1 MLDFYRFR
9 AAPNNALKRTK
20 RVSSLYSSHQS
31 AESFHVTASTSHS
44 VPPLSCAASSA
55 RPGPLARLVHV
66 CWLLGITTLV
76 SFSGFLRDLVLGWQ
90 MGPGIRLDTFL
101 LGTGAPLFVAGCAGA
116 AFNLLCVPQLQTWAA
131 THPRDEAAALE
142 RVLFWQYV
150 RWVSIAFVTLL
161 VLAPLLEVLLRTGFR
176 YEKTLLTMK
185 VAMATIL
192 PAWCFSLSQAA
203 LTLLQR
209 DGKRPLLLLTNTGMP
224 AGVAL
229 AALAS
234 FSLSHVVFGLA
245 LGAALQLGILL
256 KVLHREGHDQLF
268 KGALLFKAP
277 APQVKAT
284 ALLALGSVICL
295 SLPGLLELS
304 YSGLLGLAG
313 TSRYS
318 YGVKVPGALCAIVGS
333 ALSWKLL
340 ARFSQAAAEQQWQ
353 TLRHDWARALLGLTL
368 AASSV
373 AVIGHFCS
381 PLIVK
386 ALFMRGNFA
395 EADAEVAISVQ
406 KWAFWLF
413 PLILMSLT
421 GQRLL
426 AALRSPRAL
435 FAGSMAGL
443 VFCSIAGVLLTSH
456 RGYVGLIWSML
467 LTHVV
472 FALSF
477 NGLGFWLLNKKQQEV

>member
-1 MLDFYRFR
+1 M
-9 AAPNNALKRTK
+9 
-20 RVSSLYSSHQS
+20 
-31 AESFHVTASTSHS
+31 TASTPHS
-44 VPPLSCAASSA
+44 VHPCSYAASSA
-55 RPGPLARLVHV
+55 RPGLLVRLVHV
-66 CWLLGITTLV
+66 GWLLGITTLV

-116 AFNLLCVPQLQTWAA
+116 AFNLLCVPQLQAWAA
-131 THPRDEAAALE
+131 THSREEAAALE

-161 VLAPLLEVLLRTGFR
+161 VLAPLLEVILRTGFR

-185 VAMATIL
+185 VAMATAL

-209 DGKRPLLLLTNTGMP
+209 EGKRPLLLLSNIGMP

-234 FSLSHVVFGLA
+234 FSLSHVVLGLA
-245 LGAALQLGILL
+245 LGAVLQLGILL
-256 KVLHREGHDQLF
+256 RVLHREGHDQLF
-268 KGALLFKAP
+268 KGALFFKA
-277 APQVKAT
+277 AVPQVKAT

-340 ARFSQAAAEQQWQ
+340 ARFSQAAAEQKWQ

-368 AASSV
+368 ASSLV
-373 AVIGHFCS
+373 AAIGYFCS

-386 ALFMRGNFA
+386 TLFMRGNFA

-406 KWAFWLF
+406 QWAFWLF

-426 AALRSPRAL
+426 ASLRAPRAL
-435 FAGSMAGL
+435 FAGSLAGL
-443 VFCSIAGVLLTSH
+443 LFCGIAGVLLTSH

-467 LTHVV
+467 LTHTV

-477 NGLGFWLLNKKQQEV
+477 NGLGLWLLNKKRQET

>member
-1 MLDFYRFR
+1 M
-9 AAPNNALKRTK
+9 T
-20 RVSSLYSSHQS
+20 V
-31 AESFHVTASTSHS
+31 STSHPVRPS
-44 VPPLSCAASSA
+44 SCTARTA
-55 RPGPLARLVHV
+55 RPGLLVRLAHV
-66 CWLLGITTLV
+66 VWLLGITTFV

-116 AFNLLCVPQLQTWAA
+116 AFNLLCVPQLQAWAT
-131 THPRDEAAALE
+131 THSREEAAALE

-161 VLAPLLEVLLRTGFR
+161 VLAPFFEVLLRAGFR

-185 VAMATIL
+185 VVMATAL

-234 FSLSHVVFGLA
+234 FSLSYVVLGLA
-245 LGAALQLGILL
+245 LGAALQLGVLL
-256 KVLHREGHDQLF
+256 RVLHREGHDQLF
-268 KGALLFKAP
+268 KGALFFKAP
-277 APQVKAT
+277 IPQVKAT

-340 ARFSQAAAEQQWQ
+340 ARFSQAAAEQKWQ
-353 TLRHDWARALLGLTL
+353 VLRQDWARALLGLTL
-368 AASSV
+368 VAILV
-373 AVIGHFCS
+373 AVAGYFCS
-381 PLIVK
+381 PWVVET
-386 ALFMRGNFA
+386 LFLRGNFTKT
-395 EADAEVAISVQ
+395 DAQVAISVQ
-406 KWAFWLF
+406 QWAFWLF
-413 PLILMSLT
+413 PLVLISLT

-426 AALRSPRAL
+426 AALRAPRAL
-435 FAGSMAGL
+435 FIGSVAGL
-443 VFCSIAGVLLTSH
+443 VFCGAAGLVLTSH

-467 LTHVV
+467 LTHAV

-477 NGLGFWLLNKKQQEV
+477 NGLGLWLLNKKQRET